1 MRRAPRKGETVFK
14 GSKILLVEDEESLA
28 VGLEYNLTRE
38 GYRVTR
44 ASDGKEALEC
54 FRSLEFDLIVLDIML
69 PYLNGFKVAEKIR
82 ERSPQIPILMLTART
97 AAKDRVK
104 GLEIGADDYMVKPFH
119 LRELLVRV
127 RGMLR
132 RKEWYRSSV
141 GSAPSVRLGRNEIHF
156 EEMTF
161 RSGERMIR
169 LTPHE
174 AMVLKYL
181 IDRRDKVVSRKELL
195 ENVWQIPGHVETRT
209 VDNFILRLR
218 KIIEPDPAKPIFIKS
233 IRSAGYMFTTGK

>member
-1 MRRAPRKGETVFK
+1 
-14 GSKILLVEDEESLA
+14 
-28 VGLEYNLTRE
+28 
-38 GYRVTR
+38 
-44 ASDGKEALEC
+44 
-54 FRSLEFDLIVLDIML
+54 
-69 PYLNGFKVAEKIR
+69 
-82 ERSPQIPILMLTART
+82 
-97 AAKDRVK
+97 
-104 GLEIGADDYMVKPFH
+104 
-119 LRELLVRV
+119 
-127 RGMLR
+127 
-132 RKEWYRSSV
+132 
-141 GSAPSVRLGRNEIHF
+141 
-156 EEMTF
+156 
-161 RSGERMIR
+161 MIR